1 MAFHIHR
8 AMRTD
13 TDLLAGGLGALLRN
27 GAFAGPACSVSGPDT
42 PALALYNAVLGQGNG
57 GRRVNAV
64 A

>member
-27 GAFAGPACSVSGPDT
+27 GAFAAS
-42 PALALYNAVLGQGNG
+42 LLGF
-57 GRRVNAV
+57 GRRARSNAAAPAGSV
-64 A
+64 AAMSSTSSAP